1 MNGRESRLG
10 AGDSTERT
18 KRPPSPDPR
27 APSRLSRQ
35 VTLFGWVSLLNDF
48 ASEMIYPLLPA
59 FVTGV
64 LGAGPQALGALD
76 GAAEFAAAFVKLGAG
91 RMADRVPWRGPMIVL
106 GYFIA
111 VVVRPVIAVTGAAW
125 QVIGLRVVDRLGKG
139 LRTPP
144 RDALIAD
151 VTPAEL
157 RGRAFGLQRGMDH
170 AGAVLGPILAWWL
183 LAPRGGS
190 ANVRA
195 VIAWSIVPGVV
206 VLALA
211 VWAVRDGA
219 ATGGSGRQ
227 QAANASEPMPPSAA
241 LSRPLPPPLLA
252 ISAFYLL
259 RMPDTLIILR
269 SQELGVPVSAV
280 PLLWA
285 AVHVVRSSSSFL
297 GGAASD
303 RLGPGQTMWVGWV
316 VYAMLAVG
324 MARAGTAAAAWGLFL
339 ALGLVAGL
347 TESPERA
354 LVARLA
360 GTHQGSGFGLY
371 HGITGFAALVG
382 GVALGGVFQRYG
394 AAPAFLAS
402 ATGGLALVFAWPL
415 FAGGWRRGVRG

>member
-1 MNGRESRLG
+1 MLEDPGAPPRGQPPRGDPARLTPGRWPGVL
-10 AGDSTERT
+10 
-18 KRPPSPDPR
+18 P
-27 APSRLSRQ
+27 RQ
-35 VTLFGWVSLLNDF
+35 VKLFGWVSLLNDF

-91 RMADRVPWRGPMIVL
+91 RLADRVPLRGPMIVL

-111 VVVRPVIAVTGAAW
+111 VVVRPVIAITGAAW

-151 VTPAEL
+151 ITPLEL
-157 RGRAFGLQRGMDH
+157 LGRAFGLQRGMDH
-170 AGAVLGPILAWWL
+170 AVAVLGPILAWWL
-183 LAPRGGS
+183 LS
-190 ANVRA
+190 AGQVNLRT
-195 VIAWSIVPGVV
+195 VIGASIVPGVV
-206 VLALA
+206 VLVLA
-211 VWAVRDGA
+211 MWAVRDG
-219 ATGGSGRQ
+219 GGRSTMVEERGGNLHQ
-227 QAANASEPMPPSAA
+227 PPPTS
-241 LSRPLPPPLLA
+241 SNLPQPSSVSPLLA
-252 ISAFYLL
+252 ISFFYLL

-269 SQELGVPVSAV
+269 SQGLGVPIAVV

-303 RLGPGQTMWVGWV
+303 RLGPGQTMWVGWL

-339 ALGLVAGL
+339 ALGLVSGL

-402 ATGGLALVFAWPL
+402 AAGGLA
-415 FAGGWRRGVRG
+415 AGV

>member
-1 MNGRESRLG
+1 MTPRL
-10 AGDSTERT
+10 
-18 KRPPSPDPR
+18 P
-27 APSRLSRQ
+27 RQ
-35 VTLFGWVSLLNDF
+35 VKLFGAVSLLNDF

-59 FVTGV
+59 FITGV

-91 RMADRVPWRGPMIVL
+91 RLADRAPLRGPLIVV

-125 QVIGLRVVDRLGKG
+125 QVIGLRVVDRIGKG

-183 LAPRGGS
+183 LASGN
-190 ANVRA
+190 ANLRS
-195 VIAWSIVPGVV
+195 VIAASIVPGVL
-206 VLALA
+206 VLVLA
-211 VWAVRDGA
+211 VWAVE
-219 ATGGSGRQ
+219 GGRRRQ
-227 QAANASEPMPPSAA
+227 QSVAVPPGTMPLPTSTDFY
-241 LSRPLPPPLLA
+241 RPLPPALFA
-252 ISAFYLL
+252 ISFFYLL

-269 SQELGVPVSAV
+269 SQQLGVPVAVV

-297 GGAASD
+297 GGSATD
-303 RLGPGQTMWVGWV
+303 RLGPRQTMWLGWL
-316 VYAMLAVG
+316 VYAILAVG
-324 MARAGTAAAAWGLFL
+324 MARAGTAAAAWGWFL
-339 ALGLVAGL
+339 GLGLVNGL

-360 GTHQGSGFGLY
+360 GDRQGSGFGVY
-371 HGITGFAALVG
+371 HGVTGFAALVG
-382 GVALGGVFQRYG
+382 GVVLGGVFQRYG
-394 AAPAFLAS
+394 AGPAFLAS
-402 ATGGLALVFAWPL
+402 AIGGMALVVAWPL
-415 FAGGWRRGVRG
+415 VARALWRA